1 MKKKHKRV
9 TCLSI
14 RKRFGLY
21 ISKKKKKNQRKRE
34 LNKTFV
40 AVSQRTGC
48 HARPG
53 HHPELPRVRPRPW
66 RRSKHKTPT
75 LLAAH
80 KSSFLFSL
88 TFSRPSM
95 KIKSNKLL
103 SEAAVEFLGAHH
115 SSLISFVVV
124 VVFPTASHPLQA
136 LEPIKYSRERE
147 RQGDGKN
154 QYAIK
159 RGGGGSTVLCVLSRE
174 TNPSNSA
181 LSGLESGTSSALL
194 NGWSLYWCNP
204 AIYDTHTQR
213 REREGDWKKRKEKKK
228 KALIVVVV
236 WAGVMFAPS
245 DFTRHLRPIVP
256 HGSVRP
262 PQSGNNWLST
272 NKITTD
278 KRVDPRLRDYSADVQ
293 DSIFLPGGT
302 AAASSAAC
310 AQSTVFRGVRWTR
323 MRFLPP
329 SLPLPPLCVEEVAFG
344 TRTQGGLMPPANR
357 KKKKRKT
364 PQSPA
369 FSFLAPFVVRL
380 ITKLE
385 ACLGPRKRSDRT
397 PNPQRHFSFP
407 FLCHPTLWL

>member
-1 MKKKHKRV
+1 M
-9 TCLSI
+9 
-14 RKRFGLY
+14 
-21 ISKKKKKNQRKRE
+21 Q
-34 LNKTFV
+34 
-40 AVSQRTGC
+40 
-48 HARPG
+48 PG
-53 HHPELPRVRPRPW
+53 NLRHTH
-66 RRSKHKTPT
+66 
-75 LLAAH
+75 
-80 KSSFLFSL
+80 
-88 TFSRPSM
+88 
-95 KIKSNKLL
+95 NDD
-103 SEAAVEFLGAHH
+103 
-115 SSLISFVVV
+115 
-124 VVFPTASHPLQA
+124 
-136 LEPIKYSRERE
+136 ERE
-147 RQGDGKN
+147 RGIEK
-154 QYAIK
+154 K
-159 RGGGGSTVLCVLSRE
+159 
-174 TNPSNSA
+174 
-181 LSGLESGTSSALL
+181 
-194 NGWSLYWCNP
+194 
-204 AIYDTHTQR
+204 
-213 REREGDWKKRKEKKK
+213 KKRKEEEGFDSRRRRLSWCDVC
-228 KALIVVVV
+228 AI
-236 WAGVMFAPS
+236 GFHSTFAPHCPARLCAPS
-245 DFTRHLRPIVP
+245 
-256 HGSVRP
+256 

-302 AAASSAAC
+302 ASSAAC

-407 FLCHPTLWL
+407 FLCHPTL

>member
-1 MKKKHKRV
+1 M
-9 TCLSI
+9 
-14 RKRFGLY
+14 
-21 ISKKKKKNQRKRE
+21 Q
-34 LNKTFV
+34 
-40 AVSQRTGC
+40 
-48 HARPG
+48 PG
-53 HHPELPRVRPRPW
+53 NLRHTH
-66 RRSKHKTPT
+66 
-75 LLAAH
+75 
-80 KSSFLFSL
+80 
-88 TFSRPSM
+88 
-95 KIKSNKLL
+95 NDD
-103 SEAAVEFLGAHH
+103 
-115 SSLISFVVV
+115 
-124 VVFPTASHPLQA
+124 
-136 LEPIKYSRERE
+136 ERE
-147 RQGDGKN
+147 RG
-154 QYAIK
+154 I
-159 RGGGGSTVLCVLSRE
+159 E
-174 TNPSNSA
+174 
-181 LSGLESGTSSALL
+181 
-194 NGWSLYWCNP
+194 
-204 AIYDTHTQR
+204 
-213 REREGDWKKRKEKKK
+213 KKRKEEEGFDSRRRRLSWCDVC
-228 KALIVVVV
+228 AI
-236 WAGVMFAPS
+236 GFHSTFAPHCPARLCAPS
-245 DFTRHLRPIVP
+245 
-256 HGSVRP
+256 

-302 AAASSAAC
+302 ASSAAC

-407 FLCHPTLWL
+407 FLCHPTL

>member
-1 MKKKHKRV
+1 MGGV
-9 TCLSI
+9 SI
-14 RKRFGLY
+14 DA
-21 ISKKKKKNQRKRE
+21 
-34 LNKTFV
+34 T
-40 AVSQRTGC
+40 
-48 HARPG
+48 
-53 HHPELPRVRPRPW
+53 
-66 RRSKHKTPT
+66 
-75 LLAAH
+75 
-80 KSSFLFSL
+80 
-88 TFSRPSM
+88 
-95 KIKSNKLL
+95 
-103 SEAAVEFLGAHH
+103 
-115 SSLISFVVV
+115 
-124 VVFPTASHPLQA
+124 
-136 LEPIKYSRERE
+136 
-147 RQGDGKN
+147 RQ
-154 QYAIK
+154 
-159 RGGGGSTVLCVLSRE
+159 ST
-174 TNPSNSA
+174 
-181 LSGLESGTSSALL
+181 
-194 NGWSLYWCNP
+194 
-204 AIYDTHTQR
+204 THTHNDD
-213 REREGDWKKRKEKKK
+213 EREGDWKKRKEKKK